1 MMKQFMA
8 IGGLIFLPIYGVI
21 YDHPTAE
28 TQRNKQKKF
37 GKSLKIILRRGGVF
51 LGSGDQYKSSLK
63 NVDIV
68 FGSNMYYCY
77 IYKLYVKYDAI
88 K

>member
-1 MMKQFMA
+1 MG

-21 YDHPTAE
+21 YNHPTAE
-28 TQRNKQKKF
+28 TQRNEQKKF
-37 GKSLKIILRRGGVF
+37 GKSLKIILRRGEVF

-63 NVDIV
+63 NMDVF